1 MLATRAPAPPANPT
15 PPGWFMPFW
24 TDRLN
29 WRWSDSLRRFTLVL
43 HHHRVMIGGYGLQTA
58 KEARRDCLAMI
69 WSDLWTGGDE
79 WTAWR
84 QKCAQHWPEVRA
96 KAIADERRGW
106 AAEIETKISASA
118 SA

>member
-1 MLATRAPAPPANPT
+1 
-15 PPGWFMPFW
+15 
-24 TDRLN
+24 
-29 WRWSDSLRRFTLVL
+29 
-43 HHHRVMIGGYGLQTA
+43 MIGGYGLQTA